1 MLSSD
6 EALYHI
12 EGAMGNLQVFREL
25 SVVVGGSDS
34 ESASTPASGRVAS
47 GAAIG

>member
-12 EGAMGNLQVFREL
+12 EGAMGNREVFREL
-25 SVVVGGSDS
+25 SVVVVGIGISIDTGGR
-34 ESASTPASGRVAS
+34 AG
-47 GAAIG
+47 

>member
-12 EGAMGNLQVFREL
+12 EGAMGNLEVFR
-25 SVVVGGSDS
+25 
-34 ESASTPASGRVAS
+34 R
-47 GAAIG
+47 AICLVMGIGIRIDTGEGTG

>member
-12 EGAMGNLQVFREL
+12 EGAMGNREVFREL
-25 SVVVGGSDS
+25 SGAVIESKS
-34 ESASTPASGRVAS
+34 ESGSTPASVA
-47 GAAIG
+47 AAIGRRR

>member
-25 SVVVGGSDS
+25 SVGVMGIGICIDTGERRGGD
-34 ESASTPASGRVAS
+34 R
-47 GAAIG
+47 AATIG

>member
-25 SVVVGGSDS
+25 SVGVMGIGICIDTG
-34 ESASTPASGRVAS
+34 EPGVAG